1 MANLATSASITL
13 LLQAGQVLSVAPT
26 SGQTATVLVGGQT
39 NAAVAT
45 KTAYG
50 PFVGDVLC
58 TVTAVGGAVDWQ
70 AAMPGEIAPV
80 NATPFSVAATVT
92 TATQTA
98 LRAAQQPGVQQCVTE
113 VTVQNTSVVATT
125 LTIQDGN
132 VTLLAFNAP
141 ASMVAPFT
149 VVLPVPVAGAA
160 ATALNYTAG
169 TTASN
174 VLLHISG
181 FNRH

>member
-50 PFVGDVLC
+50 PFQGDVLC

-70 AAMPGEIAPV
+70 AATPGEIAPV

-98 LRAAQQPGVQQCVTE
+98 IRAAQQPGVAQCVSE
-113 VTVQNTSVVATT
+113 VTFQNTSAVPTL

-132 VTLLAFNAP
+132 TTMLVVSALAAMAVP
-141 ASMVAPFT
+141 AT
-149 VVLPVPVAGAA
+149 IKLPVPTAGTA

-169 TTASN
+169 TTAAN
-174 VLLHISG
+174 ILLHVGG